1 MKAFAVV
8 LALLPLAANVVRSQ
22 NYYYKSLPSVDPQN
36 QARRPRS
43 NPPAPPAYAPAPG
56 PYLPAAYNFAWDVL
70 DTYSGNDYGHKE
82 SRNDKLTT
90 GSYHVALPDG
100 RVQRVTYT
108 VDGYGGYAAEVTY
121 DGEAAYPEAPAYVPA
136 PAPYVPAPAPSY
148 PRPTY
153 VKAESKAAPAPVV
166 KAVEPAPPAEPEQV
180 AQEVKTSEPVPVAA
194 PAYKPAPVVY
204 KPAPV
209 VYKPAPA
216 YKPRPVPG
224 HTARRYSYKV
234 VEEPEAPAV
243 EESRSIAGRPLT
255 NSIEAAAVKEEEE
268 DLVAAI
274 RTIESNDPAQAVEA
288 SAPVEEVEEEEP
300 VATTIATPAS
310 YYYRFY

>member
-1 MKAFAVV
+1 V

-22 NYYYKSLPSVDPQN
+22 NYYYKSLPSVNPQN
-36 QARRPRS
+36 QARKERS
-43 NPPAPPAYAPAPG
+43 NPLPAPYAPAYAPAPAPG

-70 DTYSGNDYGHKE
+70 DTYSGNDFGHQE
-82 SRNDKLTT
+82 ERNDKLTT

-121 DGEAAYPEAPAYVPA
+121 DGEAAYPDTPAYVPA

-153 VKAESKAAPAPVV
+153 AKAESIAAPVV
-166 KAVEPAPPAEPEQV
+166 
-180 AQEVKTSEPVPVAA
+180 VKSEPVPVAA
-194 PAYKPAPVVY
+194 PAYKPAPAPVVYKPAPVVY

-216 YKPRPVPG
+216 PAYKPRPVPG
-224 HTARRYSYKV
+224 NTARRYSYKV
-234 VEEPEAPAV
+234 VEPEVPVA
-243 EESRSIAGRPLT
+243 EESRSIAGQPIA
-255 NSIEAAAVKEEEE
+255 NAIQAVAVKEEEE
-268 DLVAAI
+268 DLEAAI
-274 RTIESNDPAQAVEA
+274 STIESNDPAQAVEA

-300 VATTIATPAS
+300 VVTTIATPAS

>member
-1 MKAFAVV
+1 MGKTFVLRFSSRRNMKAFAVV

-22 NYYYKSLPSVDPQN
+22 NYYYKSLPD
-36 QARRPRS
+36 QARSTRS
-43 NPPAPPAYAPAPG
+43 NPPPPPAYAPAPG
-56 PYLPAAYNFAWDVL
+56 PYLPATYNFAWDVL
-70 DTYSGNDYGHKE
+70 DTYSGNDFGHQE
-82 SRNDKLTT
+82 ERNDKLTT

-121 DGEAAYPEAPAYVPA
+121 DGEAAYPDTPAYVPA
-136 PAPYVPAPAPSY
+136 PAPYKPAPVYA
-148 PRPTY
+148 
-153 VKAESKAAPAPVV
+153 KAESIAAPVV
-166 KAVEPAPPAEPEQV
+166 VKTVEPAP
-180 AQEVKTSEPVPVAA
+180 EVKTSEPVPVAA

-216 YKPRPVPG
+216 PAYKPRPVPG

-234 VEEPEAPAV
+234 VEEPEAPVA
-243 EESRSIAGRPLT
+243 EESRSVAGRPVA
-255 NSIEAAAVKEEEE
+255 NVIEAAAVKEEEE
-268 DLVAAI
+268 DLAAAI

-288 SAPVEEVEEEEP
+288 SAPVEEEEEP
-300 VATTIATPAS
+300 VVTTIATPAS